1 MKPHTRA
8 HDSDSDSST
17 SLAFSSDEGD
27 DLDQRYIH
35 QPNSTNSQ
43 QFFAKLVRDTRSKV
57 EQKTSE
63 INATVQEKLPE
74 WKQRGAIYSSKAKE
88 TSIEWSRR
96 GKEAVD
102 RWKKEKSEEQVISS
116 RFSHQ
121 QNENAV
127 FGMPLEVA
135 VALTR
140 IDSDDMIPAIFRRC
154 IEYLND
160 VGIFEVGIYRIPGST
175 TTVNKLRLVFN
186 DGSDMDFFKTRP
198 DPHAV
203 STLLKMYLREL
214 PEPIVPTE
222 LVNEY
227 TKLIQ
232 SLVSEDKKSLEDT
245 LNSDTLPPI
254 SSEVL
259 AAVRSITSRLPVH
272 SFCLLQLLCRHLKQV
287 ADHASE
293 NRMSISNLAVI
304 FLPTLN
310 IGRALF
316 HCMLEYYTDI
326 FEGKGSKKSHTSIVP
341 PPLPQKPRN
350 LSIDH
355 SHRTASPPPPSPPL
369 PPPPSKKPPSKRI
382 FHTKTMSDTDVIVR
396 QSNSL
401 KINPVISTK
410 AKVPP
415 PKPSRSPFS
424 PISPIKPSPELP
436 PRPPPL
442 SSKPRSKSIST
453 PGQSQLSRQLD
464 DEQEIWRQSGR
475 VEAIGKRFETMMV
488 HNKIT
493 K

>member
-1 MKPHTRA
+1 MKPHTRLL
-8 HDSDSDSST
+8 DSESDSST
-17 SLAFSSDEGD
+17 SLAFSSDEED
-27 DLDQRYIH
+27 DHDHRYIH
-35 QPNSTNSQ
+35 QPSSANSQ

-74 WKQRGAIYSSKAKE
+74 WKQRGAIYSNKAKE

-102 RWKKEKSEEQVISS
+102 RWKKEKLEQAMSS
-116 RFSHQ
+116 RSSHQ

-160 VGIFEVGIYRIPGST
+160 VGVLEVGIYRIPGST
-175 TTVNKLRLVFN
+175 TTVNKFRSVFN
-186 DGSDMDFFKTRP
+186 DGSDIDFFKTKP

-214 PEPIVPTE
+214 PEPIIPTE
-222 LVNEY
+222 LVDEY
-227 TKLIQ
+227 TKSIE
-232 SLVSEDKKSLEDT
+232 SLASEDKKSLEDT
-245 LNSDTLPPI
+245 PSSERLSPI

-259 AAVRSITSRLPVH
+259 TAVRSITSRLPVH
-272 SFCLLQLLCRHLKQV
+272 SFCLLQLLCRHLKHV
-287 ADHASE
+287 ADHESE

-316 HCMLEYYTDI
+316 HCMLENYTDI
-326 FEGKGSKKSHTSIVP
+326 FEGKGSSKKGHTSVVP

-355 SHRTASPPPPSPPL
+355 SLRTASPPPPSPPL
-369 PPPPSKKPPSKRI
+369 PLPPSKKPPSKRI
-382 FHTKTMSDTDVIVR
+382 FHAKTMSDTDVIVNP
-396 QSNSL
+396 SNRS
-401 KINPVISTK
+401 KVGPVISTK
-410 AKVPP
+410 PKIPP
-415 PKPSRSPFS
+415 PKPSRSLFS
-424 PISPIKPSPELP
+424 PVSPIKPSPELP
-436 PRPPPL
+436 PRPPL

-453 PGQSQLSRQLD
+453 PGQSQLSRQID
-464 DEQEIWRQSGR
+464 NEQEIWKQSGR
-475 VEAIGKRFETMMV
+475 VEAIGKRFETMMI
-488 HNKIT
+488 HNKIS

>member
-27 DLDQRYIH
+27 DHDQRYIH

-74 WKQRGAIYSSKAKE
+74 WKQRGAIYSKE
-88 TSIEWSRR
+88 
-96 GKEAVD
+96 
-102 RWKKEKSEEQVISS
+102 QMISS

-154 IEYLND
+154 VEYLND
-160 VGIFEVGIYRIPGST
+160 VGKIPGST

-214 PEPIVPTE
+214 PEPIIPTE

-227 TKLIQ
+227 TKSIQ

-245 LNSDTLPPI
+245 LNTDALPPI

-316 HCMLEYYTDI
+316 HCMLKYYTDI

-424 PISPIKPSPELP
+424 PVSPIKQSPELP